1 MLIDIDK
8 IKVENRIRKDFG
20 NITEL
25 AEDIKQNGLINPPVV
40 IAESDGTFTL
50 LAGERRLRAMRS
62 LGYKQVEVRTWG
74 SLTDEQKLNIEISEN
89 EVRKDFS
96 KSERIE
102 YARRLEKI
110 ESIKAKERQATSTGG
125 STPQLMQTFAEAD
138 NGTVRDVV
146 AEKIGIGSGET
157 YRKEKYI
164 VDNADS
170 LTPKDFSD
178 WDEGKLSTNKAYLK
192 IKAQLQEKENQIAGY
207 ELKLKRISELTEQVT
222 SLQKELNNRPKVEVE
237 VKPADYDDLVTL
249 NRERAKD
256 NQKLRSE
263 YDAKCKEL
271 NNLKEQIRLEKEQS
285 IKKQSENK
293 IIDDAIFF
301 CAKIDSFIKDVGGL
315 AYLSDK
321 IEHLPSSEK
330 KAYIKAVTLVKAWAD
345 NILTNIE

>member
-110 ESIKAKERQATSTGG
+110 EALKAKERMLTGK
-125 STPQLMQTFAEAD
+125 SDPTQNFAE
-138 NGTVRDVV
+138 GV
-146 AEKIGIGSGET
+146 AGEATQIVAKKLGIGNKET
-157 YRKEKYI
+157 YRQEKYI

-170 LTPKDFSD
+170 LTPEDFAD

-222 SLQKELNNRPKVEVE
+222 ALQKELNNRPKVEVK

-321 IEHLPSSEK
+321 IEHLPPSEK
-330 KAYIKAVTLVKAWAD
+330 KAYIKSVTLVKAWAD

>member
-8 IKVENRIRKDFG
+8 IKIENRIRKDFG

-110 ESIKAKERQATSTGG
+110 ETLKAKERMAVNAKDGTQN
-125 STPQLMQTFAEAD
+125 FAEVKKGETAQI
-138 NGTVRDVV
+138 V
-146 AEKIGIGSGET
+146 AEKLGIGNKET
-157 YRKEKYI
+157 YRQEKYI

-170 LTPKDFSD
+170 LTPEDFAD

-207 ELKLKRISELTEQVT
+207 EFKLKRISELTEQVT
-222 SLQKELNNRPKVEVE
+222 TLQKELNNRPKVEVE

-249 NRERAKD
+249 SRERAKD

-271 NNLKEQIRLEKEQS
+271 NNLKEQIRLEKEQNV
-285 IKKQSENK
+285 KKQSENK

>member
-110 ESIKAKERQATSTGG
+110 EALKAKERQGERNDLTSAKYVTEVNR
-125 STPQLMQTFAEAD
+125 TDEI
-138 NGTVRDVV
+138 V
-146 AEKIGIGSGET
+146 ANKLGIGSSTT

-164 VDNADS
+164 SDNREV
-170 LTPKDFSD
+170 LTPEDFAD

-222 SLQKELNNRPKVEVE
+222 ALQKELNNRPKVEVE

-321 IEHLPSSEK
+321 IEHLPLSEK

>member
-96 KSERIE
+96 KAERIE

-110 ESIKAKERQATSTGG
+110 EALKAKERQATSTGG
-125 STPQLMQTFAEAD
+125 SNPQLCEKSHEAGRTD
-138 NGTVRDVV
+138 ETV
-146 AEKIGIGSGET
+146 ASKLGIGSSNT

-164 VDNADS
+164 SDNRDS
-170 LTPKDFSD
+170 LTPEDFAD
-178 WDEGKLSTNKAYLK
+178 WDEGRLSTNKAYLK
-192 IKAQLQEKENQIAGY
+192 IKAQLQEKDNQIAGY
-207 ELKLKRISELTEQVT
+207 EIKLKRISELTEQVDN
-222 SLQKELNNRPKVEVE
+222 LQKELNNRPKVEVE

-271 NNLKEQIRLEKEQS
+271 NDLKEQVRLEKEQS

-321 IEHLPSSEK
+321 IEQLPSSEK
-330 KAYIKAVTLVKAWAD
+330 KSYIKAVTLVKAWAD

>member
-110 ESIKAKERQATSTGG
+110 EALKAKERMLIGKSDPTKNS
-125 STPQLMQTFAEAD
+125 AEGVA
-138 NGTVRDVV
+138 GEVASIV
-146 AEKIGIGSGET
+146 AEKTGIGSKDT
-157 YRKEKYI
+157 YKKEKYI
-164 VDNADS
+164 SDNREV
-170 LTPKDFSD
+170 LTPEDFAD

-207 ELKLKRISELTEQVT
+207 EFKLKRISELTEQVT
-222 SLQKELNNRPKVEVE
+222 ALQKELNNRPKVEVE

-263 YDAKCKEL
+263 YDTKCKEL

>member
-110 ESIKAKERQATSTGG
+110 EALKAKERMAVNAKDGTQN
-125 STPQLMQTFAEAD
+125 FAEVKKGETAQI
-138 NGTVRDVV
+138 V
-146 AEKIGIGSGET
+146 AEKLGIGNKET
-157 YRKEKYI
+157 YRQEKYI

-170 LTPKDFSD
+170 LTPEDFAD

-207 ELKLKRISELTEQVT
+207 EFKLKRISELTEQVT
-222 SLQKELNNRPKVEVE
+222 TLQKELNNRPKVEVE

-321 IEHLPSSEK
+321 IEHLPPSEK
-330 KAYIKAVTLVKAWAD
+330 KAYIKSVTLVKAWAD

>member
-110 ESIKAKERQATSTGG
+110 EALKAKERMLTGK
-125 STPQLMQTFAEAD
+125 SDPTQNFAE
-138 NGTVRDVV
+138 GV
-146 AEKIGIGSGET
+146 AGEATQIVAKKLGIGNKET
-157 YRKEKYI
+157 YRQEKYI

-170 LTPKDFSD
+170 LTPEDFAD

-222 SLQKELNNRPKVEVE
+222 ALQKELNNRPKVEVK

-321 IEHLPSSEK
+321 IEHLPPSEK

>member
-110 ESIKAKERQATSTGG
+110 EALKAKERMLAGKANPEQKSAQGLRKTD
-125 STPQLMQTFAEAD
+125 EIVAD
-138 NGTVRDVV
+138 
-146 AEKIGIGSGET
+146 KLGIGSSTT

-164 VDNADS
+164 SDNREI
-170 LTPKDFSD
+170 LTPKDFAD

-207 ELKLKRISELTEQVT
+207 ELKLKRISELTEQVAT
-222 SLQKELNNRPKVEVE
+222 LQKELNSRPKVEVE

-249 NRERAKD
+249 SRERAKD

-263 YDAKCKEL
+263 YDTKCKEL

>member
-20 NITEL
+20 NIAEL

-110 ESIKAKERQATSTGG
+110 EALKAKERQGERSDLTSAKYVTEVNR
-125 STPQLMQTFAEAD
+125 TDEIVAD
-138 NGTVRDVV
+138 
-146 AEKIGIGSGET
+146 KLGIGSSTT

-164 VDNADS
+164 SDNREV
-170 LTPKDFSD
+170 LTPKDFAD

-222 SLQKELNNRPKVEVE
+222 TLQKELNNRPKVEVE

-301 CAKIDSFIKDVGGL
+301 CAKIESFIKDVGGL

>member
-74 SLTDEQKLNIEISEN
+74 SLNDEQKLNIEISEN

-96 KSERIE
+96 KAERIE

-110 ESIKAKERQATSTGG
+110 EALKAKERQMSGKSNLSENFPEGRTSDIV
-125 STPQLMQTFAEAD
+125 AD
-138 NGTVRDVV
+138 K
-146 AEKIGIGSGET
+146 AGIGSGKQYE
-157 YRKEKYI
+157 KEKYI
-164 VDNADS
+164 SDNREV
-170 LTPKDFSD
+170 LTPEDFAD
-178 WDEGKLSTNKAYLK
+178 WDEGRLSTNKAYLK
-192 IKAQLQEKENQIAGY
+192 IKAQLQEKDNQIAGY
-207 ELKLKRISELTEQVT
+207 EIKLKRISELTEQVDN
-222 SLQKELNNRPKVEVE
+222 LQKELNNRPKVEVE
-237 VKPADYDDLVTL
+237 VKPVDYDDLVTL
-249 NRERAKD
+249 NRERARD

-271 NNLKEQIRLEKEQS
+271 NDLKEQIRLEKAQS

-321 IEHLPSSEK
+321 IEQLPSSEK

>member
-110 ESIKAKERQATSTGG
+110 ESLKAKERMLTGK
-125 STPQLMQTFAEAD
+125 SDPTQNFAEGVTGEA
-138 NGTVRDVV
+138 TQIV
-146 AEKIGIGSGET
+146 AKKLGIGNKET
-157 YRKEKYI
+157 YRQEKYI

-170 LTPKDFSD
+170 LTPEDFTD

-207 ELKLKRISELTEQVT
+207 ELKLKRISKLTEQVT
-222 SLQKELNNRPKVEVE
+222 ALQKELNNRPKVEVE

-263 YDAKCKEL
+263 YDTKCKEL

>member
-110 ESIKAKERQATSTGG
+110 EALKAKERMLTGK
-125 STPQLMQTFAEAD
+125 SDPTQNFAEGDKGEA
-138 NGTVRDVV
+138 TQIV
-146 AEKIGIGSGET
+146 AKKLGIGNKET
-157 YRKEKYI
+157 YRQEKYI

-170 LTPKDFSD
+170 LTPEDFTD

-222 SLQKELNNRPKVEVE
+222 TLQKELNNRPKVEVE

>member
-110 ESIKAKERQATSTGG
+110 EALKAKERMAVN
-125 STPQLMQTFAEAD
+125 AKD
-138 NGTVRDVV
+138 GTKISSEHKYQGEVASIV
-146 AEKIGIGSGET
+146 AEKTGIGSKDT
-157 YRKEKYI
+157 YKKEKYI
-164 VDNADS
+164 SDNRKV
-170 LTPKDFSD
+170 LTPEDFAD

-192 IKAQLQEKENQIAGY
+192 IKAQLQEKENQIVGY
-207 ELKLKRISELTEQVT
+207 ELKLKRISELTEQVAA
-222 SLQKELNNRPKVEVE
+222 LQKELNNRPKVEVE

-321 IEHLPSSEK
+321 IEHLPPSEK
-330 KAYIKAVTLVKAWAD
+330 KAYIKSVTLVKAWAD

>member
-110 ESIKAKERQATSTGG
+110 EALKAKERQGERNDLTSAKYVTEVNR
-125 STPQLMQTFAEAD
+125 TDEIVAD
-138 NGTVRDVV
+138 
-146 AEKIGIGSGET
+146 KLGIGSSTT

-164 VDNADS
+164 SDNREV
-170 LTPKDFSD
+170 LTPEDFAD

-222 SLQKELNNRPKVEVE
+222 ALQKELNNRPKVEVE

-249 NRERAKD
+249 NRERARD

>member
-50 LAGERRLRAMRS
+50 LAGERRLRAMWS

-110 ESIKAKERQATSTGG
+110 EALKAKERMAVNAKDGTQN
-125 STPQLMQTFAEAD
+125 FAEVKKGETAQI
-138 NGTVRDVV
+138 V
-146 AEKIGIGSGET
+146 AEKLGIGNKET
-157 YRKEKYI
+157 YRQEKYI

-170 LTPKDFSD
+170 LTPEDFAD

-222 SLQKELNNRPKVEVE
+222 ALQKELNNRPKVEVE

-271 NNLKEQIRLEKEQS
+271 NNLKEQIRLGKEQS

>member
-110 ESIKAKERQATSTGG
+110 ETLKAKERMSDGG
-125 STPQLMQTFAEAD
+125 KGKENFPNLQT
-138 NGTVRDVV
+138 RDIV
-146 AEKIGIGSGET
+146 AEKVGIGSGKQYE
-157 YRKEKYI
+157 KEKYI
-164 VDNADS
+164 SDNREV
-170 LTPKDFSD
+170 LTPEAFAD

-222 SLQKELNNRPKVEVE
+222 ALQKELNNRPKVEVK

>member
-25 AEDIKQNGLINPPVV
+25 AEDIKQNGLINPPIV

-74 SLTDEQKLNIEISEN
+74 SLNDEQKLNIEISEN

-96 KSERIE
+96 KAERIE
-102 YARRLEKI
+102 YARKLEKI
-110 ESIKAKERQATSTGG
+110 ETLKAKERQMSGKSNLSENFPEGRTSDIV
-125 STPQLMQTFAEAD
+125 AD
-138 NGTVRDVV
+138 KV
-146 AEKIGIGSGET
+146 GIGSGKQYE
-157 YRKEKYI
+157 REKYI
-164 VDNADS
+164 VDNS
-170 LTPKDFSD
+170 TNLKPEDFAD
-178 WDEGKLSTNKAYLK
+178 WDEGRLSTNKAYLK
-192 IKAQLQEKENQIAGY
+192 IKAQLQEKDNQIAGY
-207 ELKLKRISELTEQVT
+207 EIKLKRISELTAQVDN
-222 SLQKELNNRPKVEVE
+222 LQKELNNRPKVEVE
-237 VKPADYDDLVTL
+237 VKPVDYDDLVTL
-249 NRERAKD
+249 NRERARD

-271 NNLKEQIRLEKEQS
+271 NDLKEQVRLEKEQS
-285 IKKQSENK
+285 IKAQSENK

-321 IEHLPSSEK
+321 IEQLPSSEK
-330 KAYIKAVTLVKAWAD
+330 KSYIKAVTLVKAWAD

>member
-110 ESIKAKERQATSTGG
+110 EALKAKERMAVNAKDGTQN
-125 STPQLMQTFAEAD
+125 FAEVKKGETAQI
-138 NGTVRDVV
+138 V
-146 AEKIGIGSGET
+146 AEKLGIGNKET
-157 YRKEKYI
+157 YRQEKYI

-170 LTPKDFSD
+170 LTPEDFAD

-207 ELKLKRISELTEQVT
+207 EFKLKRISELTEQVT
-222 SLQKELNNRPKVEVE
+222 TLQKELNNRPKVEVE

-321 IEHLPSSEK
+321 IEHLPPSEK

>member
-110 ESIKAKERQATSTGG
+110 EALKAKERMLIGKSDPTKNS
-125 STPQLMQTFAEAD
+125 AEGVA
-138 NGTVRDVV
+138 GEVASIV
-146 AEKIGIGSGET
+146 AEKTGIGSKDT
-157 YRKEKYI
+157 YKKEKYI
-164 VDNADS
+164 SDNHEV
-170 LTPKDFSD
+170 LTPEDFSD

-222 SLQKELNNRPKVEVE
+222 ALQKELNNRPKVEVE

-249 NRERAKD
+249 NRERARD

-271 NNLKEQIRLEKEQS
+271 NDLKEQVRLEKEQS
-285 IKKQSENK
+285 VKKQSENK

>member
-110 ESIKAKERQATSTGG
+110 ESIKAKERMLIGKPDPTKNSAEGVTGEVV
-125 STPQLMQTFAEAD
+125 SI
-138 NGTVRDVV
+138 V
-146 AEKIGIGSGET
+146 AEKIGIGSKDT
-157 YRKEKYI
+157 YKKEKYI
-164 VDNADS
+164 SDNREV
-170 LTPKDFSD
+170 LTPEDFAD

-192 IKAQLQEKENQIAGY
+192 IKAQLQEKDNQIAGY
-207 ELKLKRISELTEQVT
+207 EIKLKRISELTAQVDN
-222 SLQKELNNRPKVEVE
+222 LQKELNNRPKVEVK
-237 VKPADYDDLVTL
+237 VKPTDYDDLVKL

-256 NQKLRSE
+256 NQKLRFE

-271 NNLKEQIRLEKEQS
+271 NDLKEQVRLEKEQS
-285 IKKQSENK
+285 IKTQSENK

-321 IEHLPSSEK
+321 IEKLPSSEK
-330 KAYIKAVTLVKAWAD
+330 KSYIKAVTLVKAWAD

>member
-8 IKVENRIRKDFG
+8 IKIENRIRKDFG

-110 ESIKAKERQATSTGG
+110 ETLKAKERMAVNAKDGTQN
-125 STPQLMQTFAEAD
+125 FAEVKKGETAQI
-138 NGTVRDVV
+138 V
-146 AEKIGIGSGET
+146 AEKLGIGNKET
-157 YRKEKYI
+157 YRQEKYI

-170 LTPKDFSD
+170 LTPEDFAD

-207 ELKLKRISELTEQVT
+207 EFKLKRISELTEQVT
-222 SLQKELNNRPKVEVE
+222 TLQKELNNRPKVEVE

>member
-110 ESIKAKERQATSTGG
+110 EALKAKERMLTGK
-125 STPQLMQTFAEAD
+125 SDPTQNFAEGVIGEA
-138 NGTVRDVV
+138 TQIV
-146 AEKIGIGSGET
+146 AKKLGIGNKET
-157 YRKEKYI
+157 YRQEKYI

-170 LTPKDFSD
+170 LTPEDFTD

-222 SLQKELNNRPKVEVE
+222 ALQKELNNRPKVEVE

-249 NRERAKD
+249 NRERARD

-301 CAKIDSFIKDVGGL
+301 CAKVDSFIKDVGGL

-321 IEHLPSSEK
+321 IEHLPPSEK
-330 KAYIKAVTLVKAWAD
+330 KAYIKSVTLVKAWAD

>member
-110 ESIKAKERQATSTGG
+110 ETLKAKERMAVNAKDGTQN
-125 STPQLMQTFAEAD
+125 FAEVKKGETAQI
-138 NGTVRDVV
+138 V
-146 AEKIGIGSGET
+146 AEKLGIGNKET
-157 YRKEKYI
+157 YRQEKYI

-170 LTPKDFSD
+170 LTPEDFAD

-207 ELKLKRISELTEQVT
+207 EFKLKRISELTEQVT
-222 SLQKELNNRPKVEVE
+222 TLQKELNNRPKVEVE

>member
-50 LAGERRLRAMRS
+50 LAGERRLRAMLS

-110 ESIKAKERQATSTGG
+110 ETLKAKERMAVNAKDGTQN
-125 STPQLMQTFAEAD
+125 FAEVKKGETAQI
-138 NGTVRDVV
+138 V
-146 AEKIGIGSGET
+146 AEKLGIGNKET
-157 YRKEKYI
+157 YRQEKYI

-170 LTPKDFSD
+170 LTPEDFAD

-222 SLQKELNNRPKVEVE
+222 TLQKELNNRPKVEVE
-237 VKPADYDDLVTL
+237 VKPADYDDLVAL

>member
-102 YARRLEKI
+102 YARKLEKI
-110 ESIKAKERQATSTGG
+110 ETLKAKERMLTGK
-125 STPQLMQTFAEAD
+125 SDPTQNFAEGD
-138 NGTVRDVV
+138 KGETTQIV
-146 AEKIGIGSGET
+146 AKKLGIGNKET
-157 YRKEKYI
+157 YRQEKYI

-170 LTPKDFSD
+170 LTPEDFAD

-222 SLQKELNNRPKVEVE
+222 ALQKELNNRPKVEVE

-263 YDAKCKEL
+263 YDTKCKEL

-301 CAKIDSFIKDVGGL
+301 CAKVDSFIKDVGGL

>member
-110 ESIKAKERQATSTGG
+110 ETLRAKERMAVNAKDGTQK
-125 STPQLMQTFAEAD
+125 FAEVKKGETAQI
-138 NGTVRDVV
+138 V
-146 AEKIGIGSGET
+146 AEKIGIGNKET
-157 YRKEKYI
+157 YRQEKYI

-170 LTPKDFSD
+170 LTPEDFAD

-222 SLQKELNNRPKVEVE
+222 ALQKELNNRPKVEVE

-263 YDAKCKEL
+263 YDTKCKEL

>member
-110 ESIKAKERQATSTGG
+110 EALKAKERMAVNAKDGTQN
-125 STPQLMQTFAEAD
+125 FAEVKKGETAQI
-138 NGTVRDVV
+138 V
-146 AEKIGIGSGET
+146 AEKLGIGNKET
-157 YRKEKYI
+157 YRQEKYI

-170 LTPKDFSD
+170 LTPEDFAD

-207 ELKLKRISELTEQVT
+207 EIKLKRISELTEQVT
-222 SLQKELNNRPKVEVE
+222 ALQKELNNRPKVEVE

-263 YDAKCKEL
+263 YDAKCKEI

-285 IKKQSENK
+285 VKKQSENK

-321 IEHLPSSEK
+321 IEHLPPSEK
-330 KAYIKAVTLVKAWAD
+330 KAYIKSVTLVKAWAD

>member
-110 ESIKAKERQATSTGG
+110 EALKAKERMAVNAKDGTQN
-125 STPQLMQTFAEAD
+125 FAEVKKGETAQI
-138 NGTVRDVV
+138 V
-146 AEKIGIGSGET
+146 AEKLGIGNKET
-157 YRKEKYI
+157 YRQEKYI

-170 LTPKDFSD
+170 LTPEDFAD

-222 SLQKELNNRPKVEVE
+222 ALQKELNNRPKVEVE

-263 YDAKCKEL
+263 YDTKCKEL

-321 IEHLPSSEK
+321 IEHLPPSEK
-330 KAYIKAVTLVKAWAD
+330 KAYIKSVTLVKAWAD

>member
-110 ESIKAKERQATSTGG
+110 EALKAKERMLTGK
-125 STPQLMQTFAEAD
+125 SDPTQNFAE
-138 NGTVRDVV
+138 GV
-146 AEKIGIGSGET
+146 AGEATQIVAKKLGIGNKET
-157 YRKEKYI
+157 YRQEKYI

-170 LTPKDFSD
+170 LTPEDFAD

-207 ELKLKRISELTEQVT
+207 EFKLKRISELTEQVT
-222 SLQKELNNRPKVEVE
+222 TLQKELNNRPKVEVE

-285 IKKQSENK
+285 VKKQSENK

>member
-110 ESIKAKERQATSTGG
+110 EALKAKERMLIGKSDPTKNS
-125 STPQLMQTFAEAD
+125 AEGVA
-138 NGTVRDVV
+138 GEVASIV
-146 AEKIGIGSGET
+146 AEKTGIGSKDT
-157 YRKEKYI
+157 YKKEKYI
-164 VDNADS
+164 SDNRES
-170 LTPKDFSD
+170 LTPEDFAD

-222 SLQKELNNRPKVEVE
+222 ALQKELNNRPKVEVE

>member
-110 ESIKAKERQATSTGG
+110 EALKAKERMAVNAKDGTQN
-125 STPQLMQTFAEAD
+125 FAEVKKGETAQI
-138 NGTVRDVV
+138 V
-146 AEKIGIGSGET
+146 AEKLGIGNKET
-157 YRKEKYI
+157 YRQEKYI

-170 LTPKDFSD
+170 LTPEDFAD

-222 SLQKELNNRPKVEVE
+222 ALQKELNNRPKVEVE

-321 IEHLPSSEK
+321 IEHLPPSEK
-330 KAYIKAVTLVKAWAD
+330 KAYIKSVTLVKAWAD

>member
-40 IAESDGTFTL
+40 IAESDGAFTL

-110 ESIKAKERQATSTGG
+110 EALKAKERMLIGKSDPTKNS
-125 STPQLMQTFAEAD
+125 AEGVA
-138 NGTVRDVV
+138 GEVASIV
-146 AEKIGIGSGET
+146 AEKTGIGSKDT
-157 YRKEKYI
+157 YKKEKYI
-164 VDNADS
+164 SDNRES
-170 LTPKDFSD
+170 LTPEDFAD

-222 SLQKELNNRPKVEVE
+222 ALQKELNNRPKVEVE